1 MRKNLFL
8 ILALFAALCTTV
20 YAAVT
25 VEQSTDVEY
34 LINSGYSEAS
44 AEEVFIIKNRV
55 NGQPCE
61 PLYEE
66 TNNNKIVRFLK
77 RCYSY
82 LDPVQ
87 DSEER
92 YHHDI
97 KQTSSY
103 TDL

>member
-8 ILALFAALCTTV
+8 ILALFTALCTGV
-20 YAAVT
+20 YAEVT
-25 VEQSTDVEY
+25 VEQSTDAEY
-34 LINSGYSEAS
+34 LINSGYSEAA
-44 AEEVFIIKNRV
+44 AEEVLILKNRV

-61 PLYEE
+61 PLYEKKC
-66 TNNNKIVRFLK
+66 NKTVTWLK
-77 RCYSY
+77 RFYSY
-82 LDPVQ
+82 LDPMQ

-97 KQTSSY
+97 KQSPSY